1 MDKVK
6 TIQEQMAK
14 LHKAVKDQVKKYVR
28 LHKDGKKSCRL
39 LPELLDTFKLN
50 DQGSSL
56 REYCG
61 EVKYDSFVS
70 SMKSFTKFFESAG
83 NLKLFCDVME
93 EVVMISVMAYR
104 IGTDLARCLTQSD
117 KVEAMKSW
125 ESTVSKAKLIASHVK
140 NNGELYRRVFEA
152 LVKLYAS
159 NTVTMACQFL
169 LCIYDKRAGLMLWI
183 SENPMK
189 TVGIV
194 ALILGSIIAF
204 LFYML
209 RSGREEDSED

>member
-1 MDKVK
+1 
-6 TIQEQMAK
+6 
-14 LHKAVKDQVKKYVR
+14 
-28 LHKDGKKSCRL
+28 
-39 LPELLDTFKLN
+39 
-50 DQGSSL
+50 
-56 REYCG
+56 
-61 EVKYDSFVS
+61 
-70 SMKSFTKFFESAG
+70 
-83 NLKLFCDVME
+83 
-93 EVVMISVMAYR
+93 MAYR
-104 IGTDLARCLTQSD
+104 MGTDLARCLTQSD
-117 KVEAMKSW
+117 KDEAMKSW

-152 LVKLYAS
+152 LVKLYATD
-159 NTVTMACQFL
+159 TVTMACQFL
-169 LCIYDKRAGLMLWI
+169 LCIYDKRAGLMMWI

>member
-1 MDKVK
+1 MK
-6 TIQEQMAK
+6 TIQEQMTK

-28 LHKDGKKSCRL
+28 LHKDGKKACRL

-61 EVKYDSFVS
+61 EVKYDAFVS
-70 SMKSFTKFFESAG
+70 RMKSFTNFFESAG

-93 EVVMISVMAYR
+93 EVVMIVVMGYR
-104 IGTDLARCLTQSD
+104 MGTDLARCLTQSD

-159 NTVTMACQFL
+159 DTVTMACQFL
-169 LCIYDKRAGLMLWI
+169 LRIYDKRAGLMLWI

-194 ALILGSIIAF
+194 ALILGSIITF